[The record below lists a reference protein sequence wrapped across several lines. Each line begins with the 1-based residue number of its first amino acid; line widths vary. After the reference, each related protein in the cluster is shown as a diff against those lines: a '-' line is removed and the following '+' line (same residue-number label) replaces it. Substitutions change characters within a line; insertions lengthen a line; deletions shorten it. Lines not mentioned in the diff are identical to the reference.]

1 MNARG
6 FEAGTLSAP
15 EDGKVAW
22 TTHADL
28 AAVDAALLAGDEVI
42 DGPTPP
48 LTGNEALDL
57 EDLARLAGR
66 SMNKT
71 ISRVV
76 LEEQDFERGVRGA
89 GLNKGVIALMLG
101 YYRAARA
108 GEFAAIDPT
117 LSRILGRA
125 PETMSRFLQV
135 NLR

>member
-1 MNARG
+1 
-6 FEAGTLSAP
+6 
-15 EDGKVAW
+15 
-22 TTHADL
+22 
-28 AAVDAALLAGDEVI
+28 
-42 DGPTPP
+42 
-48 LTGNEALDL
+48 
-57 EDLARLAGR
+57 
-66 SMNKT
+66 MNKT